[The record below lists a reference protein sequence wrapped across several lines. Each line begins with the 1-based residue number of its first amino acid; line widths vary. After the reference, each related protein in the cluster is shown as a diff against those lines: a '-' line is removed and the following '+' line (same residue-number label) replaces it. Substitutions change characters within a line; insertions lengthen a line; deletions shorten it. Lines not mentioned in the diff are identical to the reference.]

1 LDGSI
6 ATNLLLGL
14 VDSGCTGD
22 YTAIPG
28 NNYDFTF
35 HKKYICMKIVNFVTM
50 LDSCVNLLFQGS
62 VSGQCNNRISTQF
75 TRYCGYY
82 LGLTMLGTLNQPIC
96 GKMMF
101 MCFKVKILFYSNLF

>member
-1 LDGSI
+1 MDGAI

-35 HKKYICMKIVNFVTM
+35 HAKQIKKYICMKIVNFVTK
-50 LDSCVNLLFQGS
+50 LDSCVNLFFQGS

-82 LGLTMLGTLNQPIC
+82 IGLTMLGTLNQPIC
-96 GKMMF
+96 GKK
-101 MCFKVKILFYSNLF
+101 FKCH